1 MQNQKTGCAI
11 RQFDGVQQNG
21 DAMII
26 GEVYWTITLLESYQT
41 DIKQN
46 GGGVSMETNL
56 GAGQNFMRDFTADF
70 AESEIYMG
78 GKIFPKGHFTVAV
91 LNHGKELRTKLLCFG
106 LPLRDAFKQ
115 LEDRMFTEEV
125 YDKAVA
131 AVWEIQKELSK
142 VEPFCYLDMEQEADL
157 LDAVLSE
164 DSKQTMTDCFQI
176 AANHF
181 YTNDPSSIHLSTEEK
196 TTLDKGLYIHDCLK
210 RIFNSYSYFCHD
222 LVNFCTAVVN
232 LEASELRNLEQRKE
246 SDFAKA
252 CHRYFSQ
259 PEVMLAL
266 YLTQPSVGVAGFA
279 LSANVS
285 MQMTVIP
292 DPKQD
297 GDMIIARRFRF
308 CRIMDFLIMDFF
320 EGLHAG
326 HSPRQCEIC
335 SRFFLML
342 NGRLQKYCDGYA
354 PNDPKH
360 RTCRQVGN
368 RMGREAREKSK
379 DHPAKAIYQR
389 RCNTIDHHLR
399 DGKISKPFSIAAKKI
414 AKEKMNLAI
423 KNNVYFTTRYEQ
435 EMTQEAIYA
444 ETEKQLLCITTT

>member
-1 MQNQKTGCAI
+1 M
-11 RQFDGVQQNG
+11 V
-21 DAMII
+21 
-26 GEVYWTITLLESYQT
+26 LEGS
-41 DIKQN
+41 
-46 GGGVSMETNL
+46 L
-56 GAGQNFMRDFTADF
+56 
-70 AESEIYMG
+70 
-78 GKIFPKGHFTVAV
+78 
-91 LNHGKELRTKLLCFG
+91 
-106 LPLRDAFKQ
+106 
-115 LEDRMFTEEV
+115 TEEV

>member
-1 MQNQKTGCAI
+1 
-11 RQFDGVQQNG
+11 
-21 DAMII
+21 
-26 GEVYWTITLLESYQT
+26 
-41 DIKQN
+41 
-46 GGGVSMETNL
+46 METNL

-70 AESEIYMG
+70 AGSEVYMG
-78 GKIFPKGHFTVAV
+78 EKAFPKGYFTVAV
-91 LNHGKELRTKLLCFG
+91 LNHGKELRTKLLYLG
-106 LPLRDAFKQ
+106 LPLWDALKQ
-115 LEDRMFTEEV
+115 MEDRMFTEEV
-125 YDKAVA
+125 YDKAVD
-131 AVWEIQKELSK
+131 AVWEIKKALSA
-142 VEPFCYLDMEQEADL
+142 VEPFCYMNMDVEDDL
-157 LDAVLSE
+157 LEAVLSVE
-164 DSKQTMTDCFQI
+164 SKQSMINCFQI
-176 AANHF
+176 AADHF
-181 YTNDPSSIHLSTEEK
+181 YTSNPSSIQLSDEDRA
-196 TTLDKGLYIHDCLK
+196 TLDKGLYIHSCLK
-210 RIFNSYSYFCHD
+210 RIFNSYFYFCHD
-222 LVNFCTAVVN
+222 LVNFCSAIVN

-266 YLTQPSVGVAGFA
+266 YLTQPSVGVSGFA
-279 LSANVS
+279 LSATVS

-292 DPKQD
+292 APKQN
-297 GDMIIARRFRF
+297 GYMIFARRFRF

-335 SRFFLML
+335 DRFFLML

-399 DGKISKPFSIAAKKI
+399 DGKITRDFATTAKKI
-414 AKEKMNLAI
+414 AREKLNRAT
-423 KNNVYFTTRYEQ
+423 KNNDYYITSYEQ
-435 EMTQEAIYA
+435 DMTQEAIYA
-444 ETEKQLLCITTT
+444 ETEKQLLCTTN

>member
-1 MQNQKTGCAI
+1 
-11 RQFDGVQQNG
+11 
-21 DAMII
+21 
-26 GEVYWTITLLESYQT
+26 
-41 DIKQN
+41 
-46 GGGVSMETNL
+46 METNL

-70 AESEIYMG
+70 AGSEVYMG
-78 GKIFPKGHFTVAV
+78 GKTFSKGYFTVAV
-91 LNHGKELRTKLLCFG
+91 LNHGKELRTKLLYLG
-106 LPLRDAFKQ
+106 LPLRDALKQ
-115 LEDRMFTEEV
+115 MEDRMFTEEV
-125 YDKAVA
+125 YDKAVD
-131 AVWEIQKELSK
+131 AVWEIKNALSP
-142 VEPFCYLDMEQEADL
+142 VEPFCYMNMDVEDDL

-164 DSKQTMTDCFQI
+164 ESKQAMIDCFQI
-176 AANHF
+176 ATDHF
-181 YTNDPSSIHLSTEEK
+181 YTNDPSSIQLSDEDRA
-196 TTLDKGLYIHDCLK
+196 TLDKGLYIHSCLK
-210 RIFNSYSYFCHD
+210 RIFNSYFYFCHD
-222 LVNFCTAVVN
+222 LVNFCSAIVN

-279 LSANVS
+279 LSATVS

-292 DPKQD
+292 DPKQH
-297 GDMIIARRFRF
+297 GDMIFARRFRF

-335 SRFFLML
+335 GRFFLML

-379 DHPAKAIYQR
+379 DHPAKAIYLR

-399 DGKISKPFSIAAKKI
+399 DGKITRDFATTAKKI
-414 AKEKMNLAI
+414 AREKLNRAT
-423 KNNVYFTTRYEQ
+423 KNNDYYTTSYEQ
-435 EMTQEAIYA
+435 DMTQEAIYA
-444 ETEKQLLCITTT
+444 ETEKQLLCTTN

>member
-1 MQNQKTGCAI
+1 
-11 RQFDGVQQNG
+11 
-21 DAMII
+21 
-26 GEVYWTITLLESYQT
+26 
-41 DIKQN
+41 
-46 GGGVSMETNL
+46 METNL

-70 AESEIYMG
+70 AGSEIYMG
-78 GKIFPKGHFTVAV
+78 GKTFPKGHFTVAV
-91 LNHGKELRTKLLCFG
+91 LNHGKALRTKLLYLG
-106 LPLRDAFKQ
+106 LPLRDALKQ
-115 LEDRMFTEEV
+115 LEDRMFTEEA
-125 YDKAVA
+125 YDKAVE
-131 AVWEIQKELSK
+131 AVWEIQKALSA

-157 LDAVLSE
+157 LDAVLCD

-176 AANHF
+176 AAKHF
-181 YTNDPSSIHLSTEEK
+181 YTNDPASIQLSAEEK
-196 TTLDKGLYIHDCLK
+196 STLDRGLHIHDCLK
-210 RIFNSYSYFCHD
+210 RIFNSYFYFCHD
-222 LVNFCTAVVN
+222 LVNFCSAIVN

-292 DPKQD
+292 DPKQN
-297 GDMIIARRFRF
+297 GNMIFARRFRF

-335 SRFFLML
+335 GRFFLML

-354 PNDPKH
+354 PDDPKH

-368 RMGREAREKSK
+368 RIGREAREKSK
-379 DHPAKAIYQR
+379 DHPAKVIYQR

-399 DGKISKPFSIAAKKI
+399 DGKISKPFAVGAKRI
-414 AKEKMNLAI
+414 AKEKLNQAI
-423 KNNVYFTTRYEQ
+423 KNNNYFTTHYEQ
-435 EMTQEAIYA
+435 EMTQEAIYT
-444 ETEKQLLCITTT
+444 ETEKQLLCTMT